1 MDMAV
6 IWVLERPRPPAEST
20 SALLQGDFAVRAFAS
35 LRNFLRLAPLR
46 GRLPDLLI
54 VRSADFADE
63 LMNLE
68 NLLGL
73 RYESVPRLYL
83 GSVEGFAPVAAEASI
98 VDADDR
104 TQLPFM
110 VQEILRFDGPQG
122 SSAHL
127 QLDDLVLDIAGHR
140 LRLGAEGEWVRLT
153 PKEGQILRHLLKNP
167 NHCLSHQDLVLA
179 VWKDVRV
186 SPRSMASHISRL
198 RRYLQGSQLEI
209 RNVYGGGYQLC
220 KVSLESGD

>member
-1 MDMAV
+1 MSV
-6 IWVLERPRPPAEST
+6 IWILERPRPPAEST
-20 SALLQGDFAVRAFAS
+20 PALLQGDFAVRAFAS
-35 LRNFLRLAPLR
+35 LRNFLRMAPLR
-46 GRLPDLLI
+46 GRLPDLVI

-63 LMNLE
+63 LINLE
-68 NLLGL
+68 NLLGI

-83 GSVEGFAPVAAEASI
+83 GDVEGFAPASPDAMI
-98 VDADDR
+98 ISADDR
-104 TQLPFM
+104 TQLPFT
-110 VQEILRFDGPQG
+110 VQEILNFDGPRDT
-122 SSAHL
+122 SSVM
-127 QLDDLVLDIAGHR
+127 QLHDLILDTAGHR
-140 LRLGAEGEWVRLT
+140 LKLSTEGEWVRLK

-167 NHCLSHQDLVLA
+167 NHCLSHEDLVLA

-220 KVSLESGD
+220 STSPESSD

>member
-1 MDMAV
+1 MSV
-6 IWVLERPRPPAEST
+6 IWILERPRPPAEST
-20 SALLQGDFAVRAFAS
+20 PALLQGDFAVRAFAS

-46 GRLPDLLI
+46 GRLPDLVI

-63 LMNLE
+63 LINLE
-68 NLLGL
+68 NLLGI

-83 GSVEGFAPVAAEASI
+83 GEVEGFAPAAAETTI
-98 VDADDR
+98 IRDEDR
-104 TQLPFM
+104 PQLPFM
-110 VQEILRFDGPQG
+110 VQEILNFDGPRG
-122 SSAHL
+122 SSSVV
-127 QLDDLVLDIAGHR
+127 QLHDLMLDTTGHR
-140 LRLGAEGEWVRLT
+140 LKLLPEGDWVRLK

-167 NHCLSHQDLVLA
+167 NHCLSHEDLVLA

-220 KVSLESGD
+220 NVSPESGD